1 MWLRSAVGCLLG
13 VVTVYLI
20 MSISTMH
27 FNCISPK
34 YGANGNLAIHFI
46 LLQSGNV
53 TDVKIE
59 CEGKTRKKT

>member
-1 MWLRSAVGCLLG
+1 VWLRSAVGYLLG

-27 FNCISPK
+27 FNCISPT
-34 YGANGNLAIHFI
+34 YGANGNFGIHFI

-53 TDVKIE
+53 TEVKMERRIQVK
-59 CEGKTRKKT
+59 GR